1 MSARFY
7 EFGPFQIDKLNH
19 VLLRQGETIPLKPK
33 VYDTLL
39 LLVENRER
47 VLEKDELLRRLW
59 PDTIVEEANLS
70 QNVYLLRRALGEET
84 GGETYIQTVTKRGY
98 RFVGKVNEIST
109 SSEATA
115 VAEARVKQE
124 QQSLSEH
131 RAKGRPGA
139 LVLAGVLLMFAVGSG
154 LYIWIKRDSNAAES
168 GAAIKSI
175 AVLPFRPMNS
185 ESNDEAMGFAMA
197 DTLIIKLSN
206 IKQLKISST
215 SSVRKFIPP
224 NDDVLAAGRELNVD
238 AVLEANIYRDGDRIR
253 VTLRLVNVKDGASL
267 WTRTLEERVND
278 PFAVQDRIAEQV
290 AEELAPR
297 LTGEQKSLV
306 LKRYTENAEASRLC
320 MLGRYYSGR
329 PNVEDWK
336 KALEYFNGALEKDP
350 RYALAYSGLA
360 NAYLSLVADSL
371 LPKTEAIP
379 KAKQAALTALQLDD
393 TLSEAH
399 VASARIMT
407 YYDWDWAGA
416 EREFKRA
423 IELNP
428 NSGDAHREY
437 AAYLTSVGRNEQA
450 IVEAKQARELDPL
463 TQLTN
468 FQMAWTLIGARRYDE
483 AIAESQEVLRIFPS
497 AHFWI
502 GMAYLGEGMN
512 EQAIE
517 EFEKTLSYSKNH
529 MMAKASLG
537 YAYGVIGK
545 RETARNIL
553 AEFEKLMRQGQT
565 SPYYLAIIYAGLGEK
580 DQTFTS
586 LEESYRDH
594 SRPLVSGIKVSPVW
608 NSVRSDPRFATLLKR
623 MGLP

>member
-115 VAEARVKQE
+115 VAEARVKKE

-154 LYIWIKRDSNAAES
+154 LYIWIKRDSNAAS